1 MTQAELDEVLVRH
14 KEWLNNED
22 GGERADLRH
31 ADLRHAK
38 LQGADLQSADLRHAD
53 LQSADLQSADLRG
66 ANLRGAYLLGAYLRG
81 ADLWSADL
89 RGADLQSAD
98 LQGANI
104 NFCSWPIWCGSL
116 KVHIDDEI
124 GLQLLYH
131 AVSPILYSKNTSKW
145 LKRVVTGLVSTV
157 NMFIKVKTGEVKK
170 LEPFK
175 E

>member
-1 MTQAELDEVLVRH
+1 MTQAELDEVLVKH
-14 KEWLNNED
+14 KKWLNNED
-22 GGERADLRH
+22 GGERADLRG
-31 ADLRHAK
+31 ADLRGAYLQGAY
-38 LQGADLQSADLRHAD
+38 LQGADLWD
-53 LQSADLQSADLRG
+53 
-66 ANLRGAYLLGAYLRG
+66 
-81 ADLWSADL
+81 ADL
-89 RGADLQSAD
+89 RGADLRHANLRDAYLRDADLRGAYLQGAD

-116 KVHIDDEI
+116 RIHIDDEI

-157 NMFIKVKTGEVKK
+157 NMFIKVKKGEVEK

>member
-1 MTQAELDEVLVRH
+1 MTQAELDEVLVKH
-14 KEWLNNED
+14 KKWLNDED
-22 GGERADLRH
+22 GGERADLRG
-31 ADLRHAK
+31 ADLRGAYLWGAY
-38 LQGADLQSADLRHAD
+38 LQGADLWD
-53 LQSADLQSADLRG
+53 ADLRG
-66 ANLRGAYLLGAYLRG
+66 ANLWHANLRH
-81 ADLWSADL
+81 ANLRDADL
-89 RGADLQSAD
+89 RGAYLQGAD

-116 KVHIDDEI
+116 RIHIDDEI

-157 NMFIKVKTGEVKK
+157 NMFIKVKTGEVEK

>member
-1 MTQAELDEVLVRH
+1 MTQAELDKILAKH
-14 KEWLNNED
+14 TKWLNNED
-22 GGERADLRH
+22 SGERADLQG
-31 ADLRHAK
+31 AN
-38 LQGADLQSADLRHAD
+38 LQGADLRGADLRHAD
-53 LQSADLQSADLRG
+53 LQGADLQGANLQGADLLG
-66 ANLRGAYLLGAYLRG
+66 ANLRGA
-81 ADLWSADL
+81 DL
-89 RGADLQSAD
+89 RHAD

-157 NMFIKVKTGEVKK
+157 NMFIKVKKGEVEK

>member
-1 MTQAELDEVLVRH
+1 MTQAELDKILAKH
-14 KEWLNNED
+14 KKWLKDED
-22 GGERADLRH
+22 DGEYADLQRADLQE
-31 ADLRHAK
+31 ANL
-38 LQGADLQSADLRHAD
+38 LYADLQEANLLYAD
-53 LQSADLQSADLRG
+53 LQE
-66 ANLRGAYLLGAYLRG
+66 AN
-81 ADLWSADL
+81 L
-89 RGADLQSAD
+89 RGADLQEANLLYAD
-98 LQGANI
+98 LQDANI

-157 NMFIKVKTGEVKK
+157 NMFIKVKTGEVEK

>member
-1 MTQAELDEVLVRH
+1 MTQAELDEVLAKH
-14 KEWLNNED
+14 KKWLNNED
-22 GGERADLRH
+22 GGERADL
-31 ADLRHAK
+31 
-38 LQGADLQSADLRHAD
+38 QGANLQYADLRHAD
-53 LQSADLQSADLRG
+53 LQYADLQG
-66 ANLRGAYLLGAYLRG
+66 ANLWGANLHYAVLR
-81 ADLWSADL
+81 
-89 RGADLQSAD
+89 RAD

-157 NMFIKVKTGEVKK
+157 NMFIKVKTGDVEK
-170 LEPFK
+170 LEPFEK
-175 E
+175 

>member
-1 MTQAELDEVLVRH
+1 MTQAELDEVLVKH
-14 KEWLNNED
+14 KKWLNNED

-31 ADLRHAK
+31 AYLR
-38 LQGADLQSADLRHAD
+38 DADLRD
-53 LQSADLQSADLRG
+53 
-66 ANLRGAYLLGAYLRG
+66 AYLRD
-81 ADLWSADL
+81 AY
-89 RGADLQSAD
+89 LQGAD

-157 NMFIKVKTGEVKK
+157 NMFIKVKKGEVEK

>member
-1 MTQAELDEVLVRH
+1 MTQAELDEVLVKH
-14 KEWLNNED
+14 TKWLNEED
-22 GGERADLRH
+22 GGERADLQG
-31 ADLRHAK
+31 AN
-38 LQGADLQSADLRHAD
+38 LQGANLRHAD
-53 LQSADLQSADLRG
+53 LQYADLQGAKLWG
-66 ANLRGAYLLGAYLRG
+66 ANLHYAVLR
-81 ADLWSADL
+81 
-89 RGADLQSAD
+89 RAD

-157 NMFIKVKTGEVKK
+157 NMFIKVKTGDVEK
-170 LEPFK
+170 LEPFEK
-175 E
+175 

>member
-1 MTQAELDEVLVRH
+1 MTQAELDEVLAKH
-14 KEWLNNED
+14 TKWLNNED
-22 GGERADLRH
+22 GGEYADLRDADLQGANLQY
-31 ADLRHAK
+31 ADLR
-38 LQGADLQSADLRHAD
+38 DADLR
-53 LQSADLQSADLRG
+53 
-66 ANLRGAYLLGAYLRG
+66 
-81 ADLWSADL
+81 
-89 RGADLQSAD
+89 
-98 LQGANI
+98 GANI

-124 GLQLLYH
+124 GIQLLYH

-157 NMFIKVKTGEVKK
+157 NMFIKVKTGVVKK

>member
-1 MTQAELDEVLVRH
+1 MTQAELDEVLAKH
-14 KEWLNNED
+14 KKWLNEED
-22 GGERADLRH
+22 GGERADL
-31 ADLRHAK
+31 
-38 LQGADLQSADLRHAD
+38 QYADLQ
-53 LQSADLQSADLRG
+53 G
-66 ANLRGAYLLGAYLRG
+66 
-81 ADLWSADL
+81 ADL
-89 RGADLQSAD
+89 RGADLRDADLWHADLQGADLRDAD

-157 NMFIKVKTGEVKK
+157 NMFIKVKKGEVEK

>member
-1 MTQAELDEVLVRH
+1 MTQAELDEVLVKH
-14 KEWLNNED
+14 KKWLNDEE
-22 GGERADLRH
+22 GGERADL
-31 ADLRHAK
+31 
-38 LQGADLQSADLRHAD
+38 QGADLRRADLRDANLRD
-53 LQSADLQSADLRG
+53 ADLRD
-66 ANLRGAYLLGAYLRG
+66 ANLRR
-81 ADLWSADL
+81 
-89 RGADLQSAD
+89 AD

-157 NMFIKVKTGEVKK
+157 NMFFKVKTGEVEK
-170 LEPFK
+170 LEPFEK
-175 E
+175 

>member
-1 MTQAELDEVLVRH
+1 MTQAELDKILAKH
-14 KEWLNNED
+14 KKWLNDED
-22 GGERADLRH
+22 GGKHANLQGTDLRH
-31 ADLRHAK
+31 ANLRDAY
-38 LQGADLQSADLRHAD
+38 LRD
-53 LQSADLQSADLRG
+53 ADLRG
-66 ANLRGAYLLGAYLRG
+66 ANLQGANLRG
-81 ADLWSADL
+81 A
-89 RGADLQSAD
+89 
-98 LQGANI
+98 NI
-104 NFCSWPIWCGSL
+104 DFCSWPIWCGSL

-157 NMFIKVKTGEVKK
+157 NMFIKVKTGEVEK

>member
-1 MTQAELDEVLVRH
+1 MTQAELDKILAKH
-14 KEWLNNED
+14 KKWLKDED
-22 GGERADLRH
+22 DGEYAD
-31 ADLRHAK
+31 
-38 LQGADLQSADLRHAD
+38 LQGADLQRADLQEADLQGADLRE
-53 LQSADLQSADLRG
+53 
-66 ANLRGAYLLGAYLRG
+66 AN
-81 ADLWSADL
+81 L
-89 RGADLQSAD
+89 RGADLQEANLRGAD
-98 LQGANI
+98 LRGANI

-170 LEPFK
+170 LEPFEK
-175 E
+175 

>member
-1 MTQAELDEVLVRH
+1 MTQAELDEVLAKH
-14 KEWLNNED
+14 TKWLNDED
-22 GGERADLRH
+22 GGERADLRD
-31 ADLRHAK
+31 AD
-38 LQGADLQSADLRHAD
+38 LQGADLQR
-53 LQSADLQSADLRG
+53 
-66 ANLRGAYLLGAYLRG
+66 
-81 ADLWSADL
+81 
-89 RGADLQSAD
+89 AD

-104 NFCSWPIWCGSL
+104 NFCSWHIWCGSL
-116 KVHIDDEI
+116 KVHIDDETGI
-124 GLQLLYH
+124 QLLYH